1 MERKNPVPQGKYVPA
16 VRYGNF
22 IFTAGMTPRLNGVA
36 TMAHRVKASDPLE
49 MYRDAARLAA
59 SNALNAALNKLGE
72 GEKIVQVLDLK
83 VYINAEDDF
92 TAHAKLADFV
102 SEYLCEELGEAGIAP
117 RAAIGMGTLPAVA
130 PIEVQLICAAE

>member
-22 IFTAGMTPRLNGVA
+22 IFTAGMTPRLNGIA
-36 TMAHRVKASDPLE
+36 TAVGRVKANEPLE
-49 MYRDAARLAA
+49 MYRAPARLAA

-83 VYINAEDDF
+83 VYINAEEDF
-92 TAHAKLADFV
+92 TAHAKLGDFV
-102 SEYLCEELGEAGIAP
+102 SEYLFEELGEAGIAP

>member
-1 MERKNPVPQGKYVPA
+1 MERKDPVPQGKYVPA

-22 IFTAGMTPRLNGVA
+22 IFTAGMTPRQNGIA
-36 TMAHRVKASDPLE
+36 TAVGRVKADEPLE
-49 MYRDAARLAA
+49 LYRAPARRAAL
-59 SNALNAALNKLGE
+59 NALNAALNKLRE

-83 VYINAEDDF
+83 VYINAEEDF

-102 SEYLCEELGEAGIAP
+102 SEYLTEELGEAGIAP

>member
-36 TMAHRVKASDPLE
+36 TAVGRVKANEPLE
-49 MYRDAARLAA
+49 MYRAHARLAA
-59 SNALNAALNKLGE
+59 SNALNAALNKLKE

-83 VYINAEDDF
+83 VYINAEEDF

-102 SEYLCEELGEAGIAP
+102 SEYLAEELGEAGIAP

-130 PIEVQLICAAE
+130 PIDVQLICAAE

>member
-1 MERKNPVPQGKYVPA
+1 MGRKNPIPQGKYVPA

-36 TMAHRVKASDPLE
+36 TAVGRVKTNEPLE
-49 MYRDAARLAA
+49 MYRAPARLAA
-59 SNALNAALNKLGE
+59 SNALNAALNKLKE

>member
-22 IFTAGMTPRLNGVA
+22 IFTAGMTPRRNGVA
-36 TMAHRVKASDPLE
+36 TAVGRVKASDPLE
-49 MYRDAARLAA
+49 MYRAPARLAA

-102 SEYLCEELGEAGIAP
+102 SEYLTEELGDAGIAP
-117 RAAIGMGTLPAVA
+117 RAAIGMGTLPAIA

>member
-1 MERKNPVPQGKYVPA
+1 MEKKNPVPQGKYVPA
-16 VRYGNF
+16 TRYGNF

-36 TMAHRVKASDPLE
+36 TMARRVKASDPLE
-49 MYRDAARLAA
+49 IYRDAARLAA
-59 SNALNAALNKLGE
+59 SNALTAAQNKLSE
-72 GEKIVQVLDLK
+72 GERIVRILELR

-102 SEYLCEELGEAGIAP
+102 SEYLCEELGEAGIAA

-130 PIEVQLICAAE
+130 PIEVQLVCAAE